1 MVFARFHVIQDDPI
15 ELKSNEFEK
24 RKVSLEFPLPFDAVS
39 DGILNFNISAEN
51 VQSVVNTVVIINSIE
66 IKRYSFSNQS
76 VHTLQEVLS
85 PSSNLHAT
93 GNRVEFEIIDTLLSE
108 TGILAI
114 SDIVL
119 WFNVLNQ

>member
-24 RKVSLEFPLPFDAVS
+24 RKVSLEFPLPFDNVGDA
-39 DGILNFNISAEN
+39 ILNFNISAEN
-51 VQSVVNTVVIINSIE
+51 VQSVVNTVVIINTIE

-85 PSSNLHAT
+85 ASSNLHST
-93 GNRVEFEIIDTLLSE
+93 GNRVEFEIIDTPMSE

-114 SDIVL
+114 
-119 WFNVLNQ
+119 